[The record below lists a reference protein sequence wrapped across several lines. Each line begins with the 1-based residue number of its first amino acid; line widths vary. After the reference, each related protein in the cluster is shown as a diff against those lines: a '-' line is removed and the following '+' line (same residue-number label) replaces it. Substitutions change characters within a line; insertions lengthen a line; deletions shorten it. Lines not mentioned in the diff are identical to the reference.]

1 MLRCCTART
10 TCHAEAGDGFAV
22 SMLGC
27 STATKL
33 TRAGRMQGLL
43 LSHVPRLPCAS
54 APAPHTKQQG
64 CKQQRL
70 GVSQGDKGIPSNVK
84 KLGSPA
90 KVKEK
95 RGAAWVPEGVPACLA
110 ACGWECNSTV
120 KDMAAKNAMLATDII
135 NYAAPLSWGR
145 ASAWYV
151 LLEAPEEAALL
162 PCEMPGDSEG
172 GRPTFFELLLSVIG
186 W

>member
-1 MLRCCTART
+1 
-10 TCHAEAGDGFAV
+10 
-22 SMLGC
+22 MLGC

-110 ACGWECNSTV
+110 ACGWECNSSV
-120 KDMAAKNAMLATDII
+120 KGMAAKVAMLATDII

-151 LLEAPEEAALL
+151 LLGAPEEAALL
-162 PCEMPGDSEG
+162 PCEMGRG
-172 GRPTFFELLLSVIG
+172 GGPPFLNYFYQSLGSKVAFPPNNGTSLSGHAAPRPA
-186 W
+186 